1 MTITI
6 LNKPSQKEIS
16 QRKLETYDKYSK
28 IIQWGRAY
36 PVEFTSRFMGIELL
50 DMQKYAF
57 YNSWSRD
64 FVLWLESR
72 NAGKALA
79 LDTVIPTPTGY
90 TTMGELNVGD
100 KILNEYGKPTTIT
113 FLSPI
118 FFNHNCYELEFDD
131 GEKIVADESHNWVI
145 SGFWKN
151 NFQVSCNDIV
161 TTSELYEKLENG
173 YYIDIVNNFSY
184 RKLKTI
190 TNIKKT
196 KSVPT
201 RCLQVDNN
209 SHLFLCGKNGTVT
222 HNTTKLAVYTMT
234 RSLLF
239 PFHVT
244 YFLGN
249 TGDQAKEVYKKV
261 EKIAK
266 KEIESFAG
274 CTDIFFNELRKNG
287 VNSDGFVHNPASFTC
302 TLFNGAEINTLNSDI
317 TNIKGKRANLVCFD
331 EAGWFS
337 DELFV
342 QAENFVN
349 QDENFKLGGNVDI
362 TLEPKGIP
370 RQLLYASSAS
380 DTSSE
385 YYKKFRYFSERMLM
399 GDQKYF
405 VCNFN
410 IDMVMK
416 AKYNGEPYPALI
428 SQDKVDKAMGDNRD
442 KALRELYNKFSAD
455 SHEGQILT
463 RREIMQYTKL
473 TPPILLNDTGN
484 RLFGLAWDSARLNDN
499 SVIGIA
505 EYFDDPER
513 GWCMDICNVVSLVD
527 IATKNKTPMIL
538 PDQVKRFQDL
548 LLDYNGSDKKKL
560 DYENIKGVICDSG
573 AGGQMVGGVSDYM
586 LDNWVGKDGKVHKG
600 IIDRSHKANEASSK
614 RFKDA
619 IDIMKLV
626 DPKAHR
632 NEIFDAAERMTKLGI
647 VTFPAD
653 FDGKDYILSID
664 DEGNEHKYDLNAD
677 EKESLAQID
686 LMKTEIITM
695 CKYTSGGNIRYDF
708 PPEKRNTMHDDRVFV
723 YGLLCWFLAQL
734 RKGQLVQ
741 RPEPKTNVSSL
752 TALARKPKLYSH

>member
-1 MTITI
+1 MAITI
-6 LNKPSQKEIS
+6 INKPSQKEIS

-72 NAGKALA
+72 NAGK
-79 LDTVIPTPTGY
+79 
-90 TTMGELNVGD
+90 
-100 KILNEYGKPTTIT
+100 
-113 FLSPI
+113 
-118 FFNHNCYELEFDD
+118 
-131 GEKIVADESHNWVI
+131 
-145 SGFWKN
+145 
-151 NFQVSCNDIV
+151 
-161 TTSELYEKLENG
+161 
-173 YYIDIVNNFSY
+173 
-184 RKLKTI
+184 
-190 TNIKKT
+190 
-196 KSVPT
+196 
-201 RCLQVDNN
+201 
-209 SHLFLCGKNGTVT
+209 
-222 HNTTKLAVYTMT
+222 TTKLAVYTMA

-473 TPPILLNDTGN
+473 TPPLLLNDTGN

-664 DEGNEHKYDLNAD
+664 DEGNEHKYDLNVD

-695 CKYTSGGNIRYDF
+695 CKYTSGGNVRYDF